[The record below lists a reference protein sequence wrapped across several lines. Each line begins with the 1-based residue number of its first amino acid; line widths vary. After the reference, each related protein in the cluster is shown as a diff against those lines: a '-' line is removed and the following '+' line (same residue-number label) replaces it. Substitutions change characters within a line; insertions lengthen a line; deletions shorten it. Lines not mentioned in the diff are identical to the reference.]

1 MNSHPQAIHIQ
12 IVGKVESPIP
22 IHHVTCLHGAV
33 LPLVYVHIASFAIV
47 GKGTTTHAEVV
58 DIVAIIHKLLNAAY
72 LYGYATASHQVTIHF
87 VQLSCSF
94 QSSFFHN
101 YDFLVSE

>member
-1 MNSHPQAIHIQ
+1 MGHNADSHPQAIYIQ

-33 LPLVYVHIASFAIV
+33 LPPLVNVHIASLAII
-47 GKGTTTHAEVV
+47 GEGTTTHAQVV

-72 LYGYATASHQVTIHF
+72 LYGDATAS
-87 VQLSCSF
+87 
-94 QSSFFHN
+94 
-101 YDFLVSE
+101 